1 MHLYGSESSITTIT
15 LWTIIF
21 AILVALWAQEDAESG
36 HKEIP
41 FEYSFLVF
49 LLWPPMLAYYLI
61 KSHGFLG
68 CLIFLGFLFLYLMP
82 FAIGLTINLGHY
94 IGE

>member
-1 MHLYGSESSITTIT
+1 MHLYGSESSTTTIT

-21 AILVALWAQEDAESG
+21 AILVALWAQEDAESS

-49 LLWPPMLAYYLI
+49 LLWPLMLAYYLI
-61 KSHGFLG
+61 KSQGLLG
-68 CLIFLGFLFLYLMP
+68 CLKFLGFLFIYLMP
-82 FAIGLTINLGHY
+82 FIIGFIITLGNY
-94 IGE
+94 IT